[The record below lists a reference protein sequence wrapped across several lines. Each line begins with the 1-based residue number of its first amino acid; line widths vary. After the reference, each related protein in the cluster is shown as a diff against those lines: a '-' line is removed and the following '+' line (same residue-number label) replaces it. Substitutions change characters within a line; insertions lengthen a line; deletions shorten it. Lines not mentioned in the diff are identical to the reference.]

1 VIDVGIVK
9 EVIQDPGDPA
19 IFLLV
24 ELRHYSR
31 RDGQP
36 CRARVRWCPVYHG
49 AGFGDW
55 WVPPLELDVLC
66 AFPGLGPD
74 GRADDI
80 DEGFA
85 WCAISTSQEPPVAG
99 LVGALSATR
108 RVAKGRSGEAL
119 DRHVQGD
126 LDAKVE
132 GKETRE
138 TVGVFSR
145 VLRAA
150 ATWAGDALVKLI
162 SQSKITLVAP
172 TVTLGGENAVKTLV
186 HEDFLTLF
194 NAHVH
199 SGGGNPPTVPAVI
212 GTHSTTKTKAE

>member
-1 VIDVGIVK
+1 VIAVGQVV
-9 EVIQDPGDPA
+9 EVIQDAGDPA

-31 RDGQP
+31 RDGLP
-36 CRARVRWCPVYHG
+36 LVGRVRWCPAYHG
-49 AGFGDW
+49 AGFGEW
-55 WVPPLELDVLC
+55 WVPGEGLDVLC
-66 AFPGLGPD
+66 AFPGLAPD

-85 WCAISTSQEPPVAG
+85 WCAVSTSQEPPVAG
-99 LVGALSATR
+99 LQGALSATR
-108 RVAKGRSGEAL
+108 RVSKGRSGEAL
-119 DRHVQGD
+119 DRHVQGA
-126 LDAKVE
+126 LDVKVE
-132 GKETRE
+132 GAETRE
-138 TVGVFSR
+138 TVGIFSR

-172 TVTLGGENAVKTLV
+172 TVTLGGENATRTLV
-186 HEDFLTLF
+186 HEDFITLF